1 MSSKIGEIVSISGN
15 PGILE
20 QQKSGKFA
28 IVKLELNRRSGLYK
42 GCAPGDSNSVRK
54 IVKRLDS
61 HKFKH
66 SSSLLAVVC
75 VCLLPM
81 LAIADNSATQ
91 LFSNDQKVGNNQPL
105 AILPLQKEQS
115 PAGLTFDLGGSET
128 RKLELQL
135 SKPLTLSVNSDLQ
148 KSSSGVGS
156 VFLDSSLSLR
166 LNDNLDITT
175 SLGAGTRQSS
185 FQSLGSIHCQNGVLD
200 QGSYRASDCHFINQA
215 NVLKQDQ
222 VAMGLRYGK
231 NNFNT
236 AVSMFRNE
244 SSIGQQGV
252 INSAIPN
259 SSMGAGLLSP
269 GYDNPFLPIMGS
281 GETLNYLSG
290 ETSGLDMEFQVGLT
304 MDSAGDIQLGLQ
316 LTRVLDASY
325 EATSAYS
332 PALQN
337 WTIANPFD
345 SAKINLDWSKGNFSG
360 GLQGFYREQV
370 QFLDRG
376 DLDSSTTFDVHF
388 TWRAPWNANLSV
400 GTSNILGAGVEDNG
414 KTDSG
419 LQDPFEAVYGRIPYV
434 RYQQDL

>member
-1 MSSKIGEIVSISGN
+1 
-15 PGILE
+15 
-20 QQKSGKFA
+20 
-28 IVKLELNRRSGLYK
+28 
-42 GCAPGDSNSVRK
+42 
-54 IVKRLDS
+54 VKRPDS
-61 HKFKH
+61 HTFKH
-66 SSSLLAVVC
+66 SGSLLAAVC
-75 VCLLPM
+75 LCLLPL
-81 LAIADNSATQ
+81 LAIAESPPTQ
-91 LFSNDQKVGNNQPL
+91 LFSNDQKAGNNQAL
-105 AILPLQKEQS
+105 AILPMQKEQS
-115 PAGLTFDLGGSET
+115 PAGLSFDLGGSET
-128 RKLELQL
+128 RKIELQL
-135 SKPLTLSVNSDLQ
+135 SKPLTLNMNSNQQ
-148 KSSSGVGS
+148 KSPSGVGS

-175 SLGAGTRQSS
+175 SLGAGTSQPS
-185 FQSLGSIHCQNGVLD
+185 FQPLGSIHCQNGVLD

-244 SSIGQQGV
+244 ASIGQQGV
-252 INSAIPN
+252 INHATPN
-259 SSMGAGLLSP
+259 PSLGAGMLSP
-269 GYDNPFLPIMGS
+269 GYGNPFLPAMAS
-281 GETLNYLSG
+281 GQTLNYLSG

-304 MDSAGDIQLGLQ
+304 MDSAGDLQLGLQ

-332 PALQN
+332 PTLQN

-345 SAKINLDWSKGNFSG
+345 SAKVNLDWSKGNFSG
-360 GLQGFYREQV
+360 GIQGFYREQV
-370 QFLDRG
+370 QFLNRG